1 MWLEGSWKFD
11 LITRTI
17 RTVTMV
23 LKVTRTACQS
33 KLNTEKRLSKR
44 REYDQEKTYLGK
56 QLYKYA
62 DEGETSEGA

>member
-33 KLNTEKRLSKR
+33 KPNTGKRLSKR